1 MLRNRVCAA
10 GRPFLVLVRL
20 LLERLE
26 SDDHRPRTCV
36 DGEPEDVRT
45 MVMTHRVEPVAL
57 RAGVREV
64 DLGGQ
69 DRLLVP
75 CGTRDNPA
83 VRTDDHAVALLWPVR
98 LVPFGGPPDTISVR
112 EVPRNLVNV
121 EARVNADDIAAA
133 LLCDVAERCDPP
145 VAAFER
151 RGEPDV

>member
-98 LVPFGGPPDTISVR
+98 VVRLARPPNAIAVR
-112 EVPRNLVNV
+112 EVLGNLVNV
-121 EARVNADDIAAA
+121 HVLVYSHDVPATG
-133 LLCDVAERCDPP
+133 LCDVAEGCDPS
-145 VAAFER
+145 VAGAER
-151 RGEPDV
+151 R